1 MENEVEMVNIFWV
14 LFPTEVSFLS
24 LSFLAG
30 KTKWPCMHH
39 ITPLIGSAGTPALV
53 SGSLLGSLRPIKF
66 SLLRECPA
74 HQVRTQSVLTKLDA
88 NQIE

>member
-30 KTKWPCMHH
+30 KTK
-39 ITPLIGSAGTPALV
+39 
-53 SGSLLGSLRPIKF
+53 
-66 SLLRECPA
+66 
-74 HQVRTQSVLTKLDA
+74 
-88 NQIE
+88 